1 MELQE
6 DAIVDIPENRLRYF
20 GGPGK
25 MLLPCPA
32 TVEALI
38 KKIPEHQIITTKLIE
53 QVLTEQFN
61 VQGTCP
67 VTTKLA
73 LRAVANDSSR
83 NVAYWRVVR
92 KNGELMAQFPGGVEA
107 QAALL
112 REEGFTIDTTGK
124 VPRVDNFKEHLIRF
138 G

>member
-67 VTTKLA
+67 VTTKKA

-92 KNGELMAQFPGGVEA
+92 KNG
-107 QAALL
+107 
-112 REEGFTIDTTGK
+112 
-124 VPRVDNFKEHLIRF
+124 
-138 G
+138 